1 MTTPIER
8 QIEAYHTDSTWMSG
22 VMQYLGMDEEEF
34 ADLIGCFFRERPL
47 EGAAVALPKWAEAL
61 DGEAFER
68 KRDEICRERSWT
80 ADMPVLGIVH
90 LEYIARENY
99 KLELHHEWLE
109 VLEGAIRPGEVFR
122 ILDYGCGASSFSDLA
137 LARPEVSCTVADADP
152 GVVDYLAWKY
162 ERRARGRVTTQAL
175 ASPDTR
181 VSSRAR
187 VKVDFRSIAGDYDAI
202 VLADVLEHTLD
213 PLAVLLH
220 MIEKLNRHGLLFV
233 NYPREIEGDWHTP
246 EAYSLWPWCQG
257 LLRGACERIGRWTW
271 RRRSGSRP
279 EAVSRALAVLHPLLR
294 RRARRFARKHFREH
308 GEELVEVIRIRA
320 QRRITVEELI
330 RSVDQ

>member
-1 MTTPIER
+1 MTTPTQR
-8 QIEAYHTDSTWMSG
+8 QIETYHADSSWMSG
-22 VMQYLGMDEEEF
+22 VMAYLGMDEEEF

-47 EGAAVALPKWAEAL
+47 EATPVVLPKWAQALEGEAL
-61 DGEAFER
+61 ER

-99 KLELHHEWLE
+99 KLALHREWLE
-109 VLEGAIRPGEVFR
+109 ALEGAIRPGREFR
-122 ILDYGCGASSFSDLA
+122 VLDYGCGASSFSDLA
-137 LARPEVSCTVADADP
+137 LARPEVCCTVADADP
-152 GVVDYLAWKY
+152 GIVDYLAWKY
-162 ERRARGRVTTQAL
+162 ERRQRGQVTAQAL
-175 ASPDTR
+175 ASPDTCI
-181 VSSRAR
+181 SSRAR
-187 VKVDFRSIAGDYDAI
+187 VKVDFRCIAGEYDAI

-220 MIEKLNRHGLLFV
+220 MIANVGRDGILFV

-257 LLRGACERIGRWTW
+257 LLRGGCDRLGRWTW
-271 RRRSGSRP
+271 RKRSGRRP
-279 EAVSRALAVLHPLLR
+279 EAVSRTLAALHPLLR

-308 GEELVEVIRIRA
+308 GEELVEVVRIRA

-330 RSVDQ
+330 ASVDQ

>member
-1 MTTPIER
+1 MTTPIQR
-8 QIEAYHTDSTWMSG
+8 RIEAHHADSTWMSG
-22 VMQYLGMDEEEF
+22 VMDYLGMDEDEF
-34 ADLIGCFFRERPL
+34 ADLIGCFFGERPL
-47 EGAAVALPKWAEAL
+47 EAAPVALPKWAEVL

-68 KRDEICRERSWT
+68 KRDEVCRERSWT

-90 LEYIARENY
+90 LEYIAREDY
-99 KLELHHEWLE
+99 KLELHQEWLE
-109 VLEGAIRPGEVFR
+109 ALEGAIRPGGEFR
-122 ILDYGCGASSFSDLA
+122 VLDYGCGASSFSDLA
-137 LARPEVSCTVADADP
+137 LARPEVCCTVADADP

-162 ERRARGRVTTQAL
+162 GRRARGRVTARAL

-181 VSSRAR
+181 ISSRAR
-187 VKVDFRSIAGDYDAI
+187 VKVDFRRIAGKYDAI

-220 MIEKLNRHGLLFV
+220 MIAQLGRDGLLFV

-257 LLRGACERIGRWTW
+257 LLRGSCNRLGRWTW
-271 RRRSGSRP
+271 RKVSGRRSA
-279 EAVSRALAVLHPLLR
+279 AVSRVLAALHPLLR
-294 RRARRFARKHFREH
+294 RRARRFARNHFREH
-308 GEELVEVIRIRA
+308 GRELVEVVQARA

-330 RSVDQ
+330 ASVDQ